1 MLPLGTRCV
10 HAAYTSGDSGTR
22 HRRLAWGQLAVGTA
36 IRSAIRARFAQGGL
50 SPAQPARGGGMIAS
64 SQVTASR
71 RDSGLIVT
79 ALPGLN
85 AFNAA

>member
-1 MLPLGTRCV
+1 MYTPLTLREIVAPDTGGR
-10 HAAYTSGDSGTR
+10 
-22 HRRLAWGQLAVGTA
+22 AWGQLAVVTA
-36 IRSAIRARFAQGGL
+36 IRGALRARFAQGL
-50 SPAQPARGGGMIAS
+50 SPAKPARGGGMIAS

-71 RDSGLIVT
+71 PDSGLIVT